1 MPRSPIGMLIR
12 LFLITAG
19 VVAAL
24 SLAPPP
30 VQAWVGTAPGAVPGL
45 DTGEIRGQVVERG
58 TGRPLPGAAVEV
70 VEGPGPV
77 SSDGQGRFV
86 LRDVPVGT
94 VTVRARLLGYETLE
108 VADVRV
114 TEGRATTLTLELR
127 ERALELEG
135 IEVRAARIIT
145 RDDAPTSTIRLSAEE
160 VRRTAGGQTDIS
172 RTLLSLP
179 GVVGG
184 VDNRNDLLVRGG
196 GPGENAYWLDG
207 IRIPRINH
215 FETQGVGGGA
225 LGLLN
230 VEFIED
236 TDFFAGGF
244 PARYG
249 DALSSVLVVRN
260 RSGSTDRFRG
270 DVTVGA
276 SEAGV
281 TVDGPLGERGT
292 LLFSLRRS
300 YLQLLF
306 QLLDLPIRPS
316 YWDTQLRAEWDLND
330 RNRITVVGLGAIDEL
345 ELVPPE
351 DGDPAGVEI
360 VNRVLDNDQWGYTT
374 GVVWRRLLDSGTI
387 RTSVSRSMD
396 RFLFEGRAAD
406 TGEVLI
412 ANDAWEAENRARVE
426 ADIRLAP
433 GVILGFGAEGTREAI
448 RSDFL
453 DAGGPG
459 RPISDPLRFDDTL
472 RWWSGAGWAQISA
485 PLVEGRPGTR
495 GLTATAGLR
504 AETHELL
511 SGGIRPS
518 PRLGLAWGPHPDW
531 EFSASSGRFLQA
543 PPRVALA
550 VEVDG
555 ELVNRGLPYQEA
567 RHGVLGTAWSPS
579 DRIRLSLEGF
589 LKDYRNMPRSVA
601 DPRVVLQNEGGDFG
615 FVGVEPL
622 VGDARGRARGV
633 ELFLQAQSDARG
645 YLLAGYTLSRSEFRG
660 PDGDF
665 RPSSWDARHAVDLT
679 GGLRFGAGDR
689 WELGGR
695 WRIVSGRPF
704 TPFDPEASTEAF
716 ARTGVGVPD
725 RSRLNEERTP
735 AYHRL
740 DVRLDRRVTLAG
752 LTGRVYLDIQ
762 NLYNRSNLFGFTY
775 TEDPAF
781 LDNLRPREQIGLLP
795 TVGFTLEW

>member
-1 MPRSPIGMLIR
+1 VSFKAR
-12 LFLITAG
+12 
-19 VVAAL
+19 AAL
-24 SLAPPP
+24 FCRVVIGLGLALAPGSLA
-30 VQAWVGTAPGAVPGL
+30 AWTTPADARPATPAQ
-45 DTGEIRGQVVERG
+45 DTGEIRGTVAERG

-70 VEGPGPV
+70 VGGPGPV
-77 SSDGQGRFV
+77 STDGQGRFV

-108 VADVRV
+108 IPDVRV
-114 TEGRATTLTLELR
+114 TLGRATTLTLELR

-135 IEVRAARIIT
+135 IEVRASRIVT

-236 TDFFAGGF
+236 TDFYAGGF

-260 RSGSTDRFRG
+260 RSGSSDRFRG

-281 TVDGPLGERGT
+281 TVDGPLGDRGS

-306 QLLDLPIRPS
+306 QLLDLPIRPA
-316 YWDTQLRAEWDLND
+316 YWDTQLRAEWDLDD

-351 DGDPAGVEI
+351 DGDPAGTEI
-360 VNRVLDNDQWGYTT
+360 ANRVLDNDQWGYTT
-374 GVVWRRLLDSGTI
+374 GVVWRRLVDAGTV
-387 RTSVSRSMD
+387 RLALSRSMD
-396 RFLFEGRAAD
+396 RFLFEGRNAD
-406 TGEVLI
+406 TEELLVS
-412 ANDAWEAENRARVE
+412 NDAWEAENRIRMD
-426 ADIRLAP
+426 ADLRLAP
-433 GVILGFGAEGTREAI
+433 RVVLGLGAEATREGI

-459 RPISDPLRFDDTL
+459 RPISDPLQFQDTV
-472 RWWSGAGWAQISA
+472 RWWSGAGWAQLSA

-495 GLTATAGLR
+495 GLT
-504 AETHELL
+504 
-511 SGGIRPS
+511 GG
-518 PRLGLAWGPHPDW
+518 
-531 EFSASSGRFLQA
+531 
-543 PPRVALA
+543 
-550 VEVDG
+550 
-555 ELVNRGLPYQEA
+555 
-567 RHGVLGTAWSPS
+567 
-579 DRIRLSLEGF
+579 
-589 LKDYRNMPRSVA
+589 
-601 DPRVVLQNEGGDFG
+601 GG
-615 FVGVEPL
+615 
-622 VGDARGRARGV
+622 
-633 ELFLQAQSDARG
+633 
-645 YLLAGYTLSRSEFRG
+645 
-660 PDGDF
+660 
-665 RPSSWDARHAVDLT
+665 
-679 GGLRFGAGDR
+679 GGG
-689 WELGGR
+689 
-695 WRIVSGRPF
+695 
-704 TPFDPEASTEAF
+704 
-716 ARTGVGVPD
+716 
-725 RSRLNEERTP
+725 
-735 AYHRL
+735 
-740 DVRLDRRVTLAG
+740 
-752 LTGRVYLDIQ
+752 
-762 NLYNRSNLFGFTY
+762 
-775 TEDPAF
+775 
-781 LDNLRPREQIGLLP
+781 
-795 TVGFTLEW
+795 